1 MSTVT
6 NKTNPV
12 IYIAAVSVIVFSAV
26 GVGVMTGLIP
36 SGMSTPAPTQPAVV
50 AQPAPVVAVAPT
62 ATPAVAKPVVT
73 AAPTTPA
80 AHVKTKTNTKL
91 ASANTQIADAKNE
104 YKAPPAPVIC
114 ANCGVIASIN
124 TVEQA
129 GEGSGLGAIAGGL
142 LGGVLGHQVG
152 AGTGKDIATIAG
164 AAGGAYAGHQIEK
177 SSKKTVRYDINVR
190 MDDGTSTVISQ
201 PTEPVNRVGDKVKLV
216 NGVLTSNY

>member
-1 MSTVT
+1 MSTVP

-36 SGMSTPAPTQPAVV
+36 SGMSTPAPTVPVAAVP
-50 AQPAPVVAVAPT
+50 PAPAATVAPV
-62 ATPAVAKPVVT
+62 AAPAEVKPVAKV
-73 AAPTTPA
+73 APAPA
-80 AHVKTKTNTKL
+80 KPKLASTNTK
-91 ASANTQIADAKNE
+91 IADAKNE

-124 TVEQA
+124 AVEQA
-129 GEGSGLGAIAGGL
+129 GEGSGLGAIAGGV
-142 LGGVLGHQVG
+142 LGGVLGNQVG
-152 AGTGKDIATIAG
+152 GGSGKKVATIAG

-177 SSKKTVRYDINVR
+177 SAKKTVRYDINVR

-201 PTEPVNRVGDKVKLV
+201 PTEPSYRVGDKVKLV

>member
-1 MSTVT
+1 MSTVV

-12 IYIAAVSVIVFSAV
+12 IYIAAVSVIVFSAI

-36 SGMSTPAPTQPAVV
+36 SGMSTPAPAVPVAAVQPAS
-50 AQPAPVVAVAPT
+50 
-62 ATPAVAKPVVT
+62 T
-73 AAPTTPA
+73 AAPVAAPA
-80 AHVKTKTNTKL
+80 EVKPVAKAAPAPTKAKTNTKV
-91 ASANTQIADAKNE
+91 ASANHVPVADARNE

-129 GEGSGLGAIAGGL
+129 GEGSGLGAIAGGV
-142 LGGVLGHQVG
+142 LGGVLGNQVG
-152 AGTGKDIATIAG
+152 KGSGKKVATVAGV
-164 AAGGAYAGHQIEK
+164 AGGAYAGHQIEK
-177 SSKKTVRYDINVR
+177 STKKTVRYDINVR

-201 PTEPVNRVGDKVKLV
+201 PTEPVHRVGDKIKLV

>member
-1 MSTVT
+1 MSTVP

-36 SGMSTPAPTQPAVV
+36 SGMSTPASTVPVAAVP
-50 AQPAPVVAVAPT
+50 PAPVVAPVA
-62 ATPAVAKPVVT
+62 APAEVKPVAK
-73 AAPTTPA
+73 AAPTPA
-80 AHVKTKTNTKL
+80 KPKL
-91 ASANTQIADAKNE
+91 ASANTKIADAKNE

-124 TVEQA
+124 TIEQA
-129 GEGSGLGAIAGGL
+129 GEGSGLGAIAGGV
-142 LGGVLGHQVG
+142 LGGVLGNQVG
-152 AGTGKDIATIAG
+152 KGSGKKVATIAG

-177 SSKKTVRYDINVR
+177 STKKTVRYDINVR

-201 PTEPVNRVGDKVKLV
+201 PTEPVHRVGDKVKLV